1 MSIER
6 DDTIQPTTKLGV
18 GEVPTADLRPARMR
32 IATIEIPGYTVT
44 DLLGEGG
51 MGTVYAAEQDN
62 PHRRVAIKVL
72 EGRSQSAFIRFQNEA
87 EIMAR
92 LDHPGIARVLEAGEA
107 DGRPFLV
114 MEHVD
119 GTTLDRYVKE
129 LGLRARLELFVAL
142 CEAVQHAHI
151 KGVIHRDLK
160 PANVMVRSDG
170 RVVVLDFG
178 VARLAVDDG
187 SMTPTATRAGELIG
201 TPIYMSPE
209 QARLRPDE
217 VDARTDVYTLGV
229 MLYELCSNELP
240 YETRDAPLP
249 ILTCMICED
258 PATPLAK
265 RDPALRG
272 DLDAITGKA
281 LAKEPGERY
290 QSIAALGDDVRRHL
304 DKLPVSVRS
313 PGAIERTA
321 RFVRRRP
328 YLASAIGVAV
338 AAAAAFAIV
347 VTILWREA
355 AVARIVAEGATAQS
369 EVRRAALETR
379 TNQLTLRTARA
390 ALARDPTEALAYL
403 ATLTSRGVDAGTA
416 WAIADEALARGV
428 AKDVLRGHSDEVH
441 RMAEL
446 PGGFVSAGYDGKVI
460 VWDPA
465 PRTVFTAKKGR
476 AHVAVPSPDGS
487 EIAVGGDFGG
497 LDVVSRDGKHLASL
511 PGYAGDVQ
519 HVAWSADGAW
529 LAAGDDHGR
538 LAVWPK
544 GRAPCVELIPGGSTI
559 GTVAFAPTGE
569 LASGDH
575 AGVVRWYDL
584 ATHASASAAT
594 GTDIATV
601 WTDGKRVIS
610 ADAGGTVR
618 TFRVD
623 RTAPPSGGAAGPG
636 QAGTVEGTPP
646 ALVADHVKATGVN
659 VKRAVFGPAGAW
671 LVLGGVGGTVT
682 RVVLDAGQAG
692 AVDGD
697 TLEPIGL
704 HHSQVRSI
712 AISEDG
718 RWIAHGGDD
727 GTLALYDRIS
737 RRTRELAGHT
747 GRIRHLL
754 FVDGGKQLLSSDS
767 DGVVRRWD
775 LTEMPPT
782 ELSAGGEAIDRLAI
796 SPDGATVATV
806 DAAYGVSTWN
816 TATGAHVAL
825 GTADS
830 RVTALAFA
838 GDRVVTGTT
847 EGIVT
852 LWGDPPH
859 KESVHAIVKAIAT
872 SSDRIAVA
880 TSAGPIAMFSVAGGA
895 LPSLAGNPAG
905 TEAIAFAPSGDLLAS
920 GGQDRSVRVWRRTT
934 DAWTQVAALDGP
946 KGDTTFVAF
955 SPGGDLLASAGNDG
969 VVYAWRVTNGAVDPG
984 SRMIV
989 ARHTGAVT
997 ALAVTAGWIAS
1008 AGRDVVITRAKVSA
1022 GSVGASETATIPAAA
1037 TRLVLEDDGDLRAVT
1052 RAGGVIRWS
1061 LGSPAVVESE
1071 HGARDAVRLADHGRW
1086 LEAFDDGALV
1096 AGSLHA
1102 RSLAELRA
1110 TLARATT
1117 YTLTAR

>member
-1 MSIER
+1 MGDSIER
-6 DDTIQPTTKLGV
+6 DDTVQPTTKLGV

-32 IATIEIPGYTVT
+32 IAAIEIPGYTVT

-62 PHRRVAIKVL
+62 PRRRVAIKVL

-119 GTTLDRYVKE
+119 GVTLDRYVKP
-129 LGLRARLELFVAL
+129 LGLTARLELFVAL

-229 MLYELCSNELP
+229 MLYELCCNELP
-240 YETRDAPLP
+240 YESRDVPLP

-281 LAKEPGERY
+281 LAKPPAERY

-313 PGAIERTA
+313 PGAFERTV

-328 YLASAIGVAV
+328 YLASAIAVAV
-338 AAAAAFAIV
+338 TAAAAFAIV
-347 VTILWREA
+347 VTILWRDA
-355 AVARIVAEGATAQS
+355 AAARVVADDARAQS
-369 EVRRAALETR
+369 EAKSAALESR

-403 ATLTSRGVDAGTA
+403 ATLTPRGVDPGTA

-487 EIAVGGDFGG
+487 EIAIGGDFGA

-511 PGYAGDVQ
+511 IGYAGDVQ

-544 GRAPCVELIPGGSTI
+544 GREPAIELVASGATI

-569 LASGDH
+569 LVSGDH
-575 AGVVRWYDL
+575 AGVVRWFDL
-584 ATHASASAAT
+584 ATHATASAAT
-594 GTDIATV
+594 GTDVATV

-618 TFRVD
+618 SFRVD
-623 RTAPPSGGAAGPG
+623 G
-636 QAGTVEGTPP
+636 QTT
-646 ALVADHVKATGVN
+646 LVADHVKATGVN

-682 RVVLDAGQAG
+682 RVEGDVL
-692 AVDGD
+692 
-697 TLEPIGL
+697 ESIGL

-727 GTLALYDRIS
+727 GTLALYDRTS
-737 RRTRELAGHT
+737 RRTRDLAGHT
-747 GRIRHLL
+747 GRIRHAL

-782 ELSAGGEAIDRLAI
+782 ELSAGGEAIDRLAV
-796 SPDGATVATV
+796 SGDGATIATV
-806 DAAYGVSTWN
+806 DATNGVSTWN

-838 GDRVVTGTT
+838 GDHVVTGTT

-852 LWGDPPH
+852 LWADPVR

-880 TSAGPIAMFSVAGGA
+880 TSAGPVAMFSVAGGA
-895 LPSLAGNPAG
+895 LPSLACNPAG
-905 TEAIAFAPSGDLLAS
+905 TETIAFSPSGDLLAS

-969 VVYAWRVTNGAVDPG
+969 IVYAWRITNGAVDAG
-984 SRMIV
+984 SRAIV

-997 ALAVTAGWIAS
+997 ALALTAGWIAS
-1008 AGRDVVITRAKVSA
+1008 AGRDVVISRAKVSA
-1022 GSVGASETATIPAAA
+1022 GTVGPAETTTLPAAA

-1061 LGSPAVVESE
+1061 IGSPAVVESE

-1102 RSLAELRA
+1102 RSLDELRA

-1117 YTLTAR
+1117 YALALRP

>member
-1 MSIER
+1 MGDSIER
-6 DDTIQPTTKLGV
+6 DDTVQPTTKLGV

-32 IATIEIPGYTVT
+32 IAAIEIPGYTIT

-51 MGTVYAAEQDN
+51 MGTVYAAEQAN
-62 PHRRVAIKVL
+62 PRRRVAIKVL

-119 GTTLDRYVKE
+119 GTTLDRYVKT
-129 LGLRARLELFVAL
+129 LGLAARLELFVAL

-187 SMTPTATRAGELIG
+187 SITPTATRAGELIG

-229 MLYELCSNELP
+229 MLYELCCDQLP

-281 LAKEPGERY
+281 LEKEPAKRY
-290 QSIAALGDDVRRHL
+290 QSIAAFGDDVRRHL
-304 DKLPVSVRS
+304 DQLPVSVRS
-313 PGAIERTA
+313 PGAFERTA

-328 YLASAIGVAV
+328 YLASAIGIATL
-338 AAAAAFAIV
+338 AAAAFAIV
-347 VTILWREA
+347 VTILWRDA
-355 AVARIVAEGATAQS
+355 AAARVVADDARAQS
-369 EVRRAALETR
+369 EAKSAALESR

-403 ATLTSRGVDAGTA
+403 ATLTPRDVDAGTA

-428 AKDVLRGHSDEVH
+428 AKDVLRAHSDEVH

-487 EIAVGGDFGG
+487 EIAIGGDHGA
-497 LDVVSRDGKHLASL
+497 LDVVSRDGKHVASL

-544 GRAPCVELIPGGSTI
+544 GREPAVELLPGGSTI

-569 LASGDH
+569 LVSGDH
-575 AGVVRWYDL
+575 AGVVRWWDL
-584 ATHASASAAT
+584 ATHATASAAT
-594 GTDIATV
+594 GSDIATV

-610 ADAGGTVR
+610 ADAIGTVR
-618 TFRVD
+618 TFHVD

-636 QAGTVEGTPP
+636 QAGTVVQTT
-646 ALVADHVKATGVN
+646 LVADHVKATGVN

-671 LVLGGVGGTVT
+671 LVLGGVGGTVI
-682 RVVLDAGQAG
+682 RVE
-692 AVDGD
+692 GD
-697 TLEPIGL
+697 VVEPIGL

-737 RRTRELAGHT
+737 RRTREFAGHT
-747 GRIRHLL
+747 GRIRHAL
-754 FVDGGKQLLSSDS
+754 FVAGGKQLLSSDS

-782 ELSAGGEAIDRLAI
+782 ELSAGGEPIERLAV
-796 SPDGATVATV
+796 SADGGTIATV
-806 DAAYGVSTWN
+806 DAANGVSTWN
-816 TATGAHVAL
+816 TATGAHTAL
-825 GTADS
+825 GAADS

-852 LWGDPPH
+852 LWGDPVH
-859 KESVHAIVKAIAT
+859 KEPVHSIVKAIAT

-895 LPSLAGNPAG
+895 LPALAGNPAG
-905 TEAIAFAPSGDLLAS
+905 TETIAFAPSGDLLAS

-934 DAWTQVAALDGP
+934 DAWAQVAALDGP
-946 KGDTTFVAF
+946 TGDTTFVAF

-969 VVYAWRVTNGAVDPG
+969 IVYAWRVTNGAVDAG
-984 SRMIV
+984 SRVIV

-997 ALAVTAGWIAS
+997 ALALTGGWIAS
-1008 AGRDVVITRAKVSA
+1008 AGRDVVISRSKVSA
-1022 GSVGASETATIPAAA
+1022 GTVGPAETTTLPAAA

-1061 LGSPAVVESE
+1061 IGSPAVVESE

-1086 LEAFDDGALV
+1086 LEAFEDGALV

-1102 RSLAELRA
+1102 RSLDELRA

-1117 YTLTAR
+1117 YALPAR